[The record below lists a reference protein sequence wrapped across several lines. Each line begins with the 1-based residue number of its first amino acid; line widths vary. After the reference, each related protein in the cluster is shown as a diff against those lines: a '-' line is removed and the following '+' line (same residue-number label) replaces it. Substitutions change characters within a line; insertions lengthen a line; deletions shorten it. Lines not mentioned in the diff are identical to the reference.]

1 MGGGKSPKAPP
12 PRDYYKETSDTLKA
26 QIKYAGPLAQAEAEY
41 RPIYNKLELDSYKN
55 MLLGSR
61 GLSPEYAEMGLSD
74 VLTREIIPSMS
85 RAEAQAMSIQ
95 REGDI
100 ADVERLGRRASDAYL
115 NADPRSKAL
124 LETLNAQ
131 VLQDLQGNGRL
142 SADEQ
147 RRVEQQ
153 ARSGFARRGLGLGRQ
168 AVASEL
174 FSTQAQIDAR
184 KAMNRQAAQVALG
197 LNKQFTADPFTAV
210 LGRQG
215 QAFGAANQQQSFAQ
229 GFAASIGPRLFNPE
243 SQYAAD
249 IQTSNTQALLA
260 TQAAKAQITAA
271 TIGAAGSVAGSAM
284 KMCWVAREVYGEDN
298 FKWEIFRD
306 WLVNEAPEALLHV
319 YKEHGEA
326 FAGFIKDKPALKSA
340 IRVLMNF
347 IVRRHVNNG

>member
-26 QIKYAGPLAQAEAEY
+26 QIKYAGPLAQAEAEF

-55 MLLGSR
+55 MLLGSK
-61 GLSPEYAEMGLSD
+61 GLGPEYANMGLNEI
-74 VLTREIIPSMS
+74 LTQEIMPSMS
-85 RAEAQAMSIQ
+85 RAEALDARIR
-95 REGDI
+95 RESDI
-100 ADVERLGRRASDAYL
+100 RDVEQLGQRASEAYL

-131 VLQDLQGNGRL
+131 VLADLQGNGRL

-147 RRVEQQ
+147 RSVEQQ
-153 ARSGFARRGLGLGRQ
+153 ARSGFARRGLSLGRQ

-174 FSTQAQIDAR
+174 FATQKAIDAR
-184 KAMNRQAAQVALG
+184 KLMNREYARNTLG
-197 LNKQFTADPFTAV
+197 LNKQFTADPFQAI
-210 LGRQG
+210 LGRAG
-215 QAFGAANQQQSFAQ
+215 QAFSAANQQQAFGQ

-249 IQTSNTQALLA
+249 IQTSNTQAALA
-260 TQAAKAQITAA
+260 TQAAKAQITSA
-271 TIGAAGSVAGSAM
+271 TIGAVGSVAGSAM

-306 WLVNEAPEALLHV
+306 WLVNEAPDALLHV

-326 FAGFIKDKPALKSA
+326 FAGFIKDKPALKSV
-340 IRVLMNF
+340 IRVIMNF